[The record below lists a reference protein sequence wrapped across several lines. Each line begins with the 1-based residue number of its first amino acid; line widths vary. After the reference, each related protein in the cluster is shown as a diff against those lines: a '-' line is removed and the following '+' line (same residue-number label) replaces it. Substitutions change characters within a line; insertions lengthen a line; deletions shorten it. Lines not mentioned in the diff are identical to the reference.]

1 MANVLNWFEI
11 PALNLER
18 AIKFY
23 SDMFSYPSMN
33 KMDLGDLQMA
43 VFPMEGN
50 GVGGALCQHVEY
62 KPSQEGSLIYLN
74 ANPDL
79 SIPLS
84 KVEAAG
90 GKVLIPK
97 KQISPEIGF
106 MAIFIDSEGNR
117 VALHSNK

>member
-50 GVGGALCQHVEY
+50 GVGGALCQHVTTCRRC
-62 KPSQEGSLIYLN
+62 
-74 ANPDL
+74 AC
-79 SIPLS
+79 
-84 KVEAAG
+84 
-90 GKVLIPK
+90 
-97 KQISPEIGF
+97 
-106 MAIFIDSEGNR
+106 
-117 VALHSNK
+117 VAR

>member
-23 SDMFSYPSMN
+23 SDIFSYPSMYR
-33 KMDLGDLQMA
+33 MDLGELQMA
-43 VFPMEGN
+43 TFPMEGG
-50 GVGGALCQHVEY
+50 GVGGALCQHKEY
-62 KPSQEGSLIYLN
+62 KPSQDGSLIYLN

-90 GKVLIPK
+90 GKVLMPK
-97 KQISPEIGF
+97 K
-106 MAIFIDSEGNR
+106 
-117 VALHSNK
+117 LL